1 LYGIKPVISALGSYI
16 RKISALYVLEEYK
29 KNPPSHIKEIIKN
42 AASKNIRIEFHEKV
56 NLF

>member
-1 LYGIKPVISALGSYI
+1 
-16 RKISALYVLEEYK
+16 LYVLEEYK